1 MLSYYY
7 TPMLKKL
14 ESYFEFARLGTN
26 WRIEILAGVT
36 TFLTMAY
43 IVLVNPAI
51 LAAAGMPLAAVTAA
65 TCLSAGFAS
74 ILMGIV
80 ARYPIALAPGMG
92 LNAYF
97 AYAVCIKLHV
107 PWQTALGAVF
117 LSGVLFL
124 ALTAVGIRQ
133 MILRAIPHELYA
145 AVASG
150 IGLFIALIGF
160 RNAGLVVADS
170 NTLVSLGNIRN
181 PTAALA
187 LLGLLLMVALEVQ
200 KSPRRHPHRRP
211 LHHRPRLGAG
221 PDPLDARRRRPL
233 HRWLDTAFQLDIRGA
248 LNKGLLE
255 IVFVFFFVDLF
266 DNLGTLVAVTKRA
279 GLIEADHSIP
289 RLNRILFTDATATV
303 FGSLT
308 GTSTVTSYVE
318 STAGVAAGG
327 RSGVTAIVTGL
338 LFLAAIG
345 AAPFVGIVPP
355 AATAPALILVGS
367 MMLSTISEIRWREPL
382 IAVPAFLTLVLI
394 PFTFSIANGLGFG
407 IISWAALHLAAGK
420 IRKQDWLLYLLAALF
435 LVRFIY
441 LGRKLGLLSSA
452 CNQKGATMRWYHYI
466 AYFFGGAFLAN
477 SLPHLGNGI
486 SGRAFQS
493 PFASPPGEGL
503 SSSTVNVLWG
513 LL

>member
-1 MLSYYY
+1 
-7 TPMLKKL
+7 MLKRL
-14 ESYFEFARLGTN
+14 ESYFEFARLKTN
-26 WRIEILAGVT
+26 WRTEILAGVT

-74 ILMGIV
+74 IMMGIV

-97 AYAVCIKLHV
+97 AYTVCIKMHV

-117 LSGVLFL
+117 LSGVIFL

-133 MILRAIPHELYA
+133 MILHAIPHELYA

-160 RNAGLVVADS
+160 RNAGLVVGDA
-170 NTLVSLGNIRN
+170 NTLVGLGSIRN

-187 LLGLLLMVALEVQ
+187 LLGLLVMVALEV
-200 KSPRRHPHRRP
+200 KKVR
-211 LHHRPRLGAG
+211 GAILIG
-221 PDPLDARRRRPL
+221 VLSITGLAWAMGLTHWTPSTGGIQSLAS
-233 HRWLDTAFQLDIRGA
+233 TALQLDIRGA

-327 RSGVTAIVTGL
+327 RSGITAIVTGL
-338 LFLAAIG
+338 LFLLAIA
-345 AAPFVGIVPP
+345 AAPFVGIVPA

-367 MMLSTISEIRWREPL
+367 MMLASIGEIHWHDPL
-382 IAVPAFLTLVLI
+382 VAVPAFLTLVLI
-394 PFTFSIANGLGFG
+394 PFTCSIASGLGFG
-407 IISWAALHLAAGK
+407 IIAWAALHLATGK
-420 IRKQDWLLYLLAALF
+420 LRKQDWLLYVLAVLF
-435 LVRFIY
+435 LARFLY
-441 LGRKLGLLSSA
+441 LGSS
-452 CNQKGATMRWYHYI
+452 
-466 AYFFGGAFLAN
+466 
-477 SLPHLGNGI
+477 
-486 SGRAFQS
+486 
-493 PFASPPGEGL
+493 
-503 SSSTVNVLWG
+503 
-513 LL
+513 